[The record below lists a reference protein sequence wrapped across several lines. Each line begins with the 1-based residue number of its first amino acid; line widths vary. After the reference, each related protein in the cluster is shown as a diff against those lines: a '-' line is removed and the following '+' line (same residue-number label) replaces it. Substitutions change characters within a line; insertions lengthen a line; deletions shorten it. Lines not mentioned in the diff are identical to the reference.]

1 MGVHVAMVTPS
12 KKKKNKSKAE
22 EEKKSELPVFDDW
35 SEVDSKISFFMT
47 ELSQS
52 LLTGATDK
60 SDSWI
65 LDMIQQCLMIVEC
78 NGVYQV
84 SSY

>member
-1 MGVHVAMVTPS
+1 MGVRVAMVTPS
-12 KKKKNKSKAE
+12 KKKKNKSKVE
-22 EEKKSELPVFDDW
+22 EEKENKLSMFDDW
-35 SEVDSKISFFMT
+35 NEVDSKLASFMT

-52 LLTGATDK
+52 LLTGA
-60 SDSWI
+60 SGDSWI
-65 LDMIQQCLMIVEC
+65 LDVIQQCLMIVEC